1 MFEVISPGG
10 FDVYFSFYVPVSILH
25 VFLRKMSIQVFCP
38 LFIGWFLLWYLKCLN
53 ILYINPLLVAS
64 FANIFSHSSCC
75 LFIVS
80 VVSFPMKKLLS
91 LIRSYLF
98 IFAFMY
104 FALGDWAKKKFVM
117 TFVSFLPAF
126 SFRSFMVFI
135 LPFRSSNH
143 FKFIFVH
150 GVRLC

>member
-1 MFEVISPGG
+1 MIVILTCLRWYLLVVFMCISL
-10 FDVYFSFYVPVSILH
+10 FSFLLVYLLR
-25 VFLRKMSIQVFCP
+25 VFFRKKSIQVFCP
-38 LFIGWFLLWYLKCLN
+38 FFIGWFLLWYLKCLN
-53 ILYINPLLVAS
+53 ILYINPLSVAS
-64 FANIFSHSSCC
+64 FANIFSNSLCC

-80 VVSFPMKKLLS
+80 MVSFPMQKLLS

-98 IFAFMY
+98 IFAFLY

-117 TFVSFLPAF
+117 IFVSFLPMF

-143 FKFIFVH
+143 F
-150 GVRLC
+150 